1 MRTTLFRLL
10 NKDGNSVNSARKY
23 FGYALGELILVI
35 AGILI
40 ALQIYDWNDR
50 KKELQSAIRYHERL
64 IEDLDLVIIVL
75 EDNQILSDSVYKSL
89 VLTIEALD
97 SRELTPEKNAALKY
111 ALSSYYKYN
120 QLTIRLHA
128 YDELKST
135 GGLNL
140 IRNEKVRK
148 QLSYYT
154 SFLEGVAE
162 VYRIFGESI
171 VQMGPTMDKYFRTS
185 LDPTATAIGN
195 FDFAA
200 MASNDEFSNH
210 LSRIALAWNNRR
222 AFNGR
227 ILENTKSLKTLVEE
241 ALADLRNQS

>member
-1 MRTTLFRLL
+1 M
-10 NKDGNSVNSARKY
+10 NSARKY